1 MSDTQSTTET
11 PSTPDNGQEPKVET
25 FSREYVEGLRQ
36 EAAKYRNEKKDAV
49 EAAKAETRAEV
60 VREYEEKAAEKDGVI
75 NDLQSKLDA
84 STLEL
89 TKLKAVVEAQ
99 IPVEDILDVV
109 TLVQGTDEDTVSES
123 VKRVKAL
130 LGKNAEH
137 QSPVDYSQGTGG
149 GVPPLNGDPVLN
161 ILEKA
166 VRAKPRRRF

>member
-11 PSTPDNGQEPKVET
+11 PAESGQGQEPKTET

-49 EAAKAETRAEV
+49 EAAKTEARAETI
-60 VREYEEKAAEKDGVI
+60 REYEEKAAEKDATI
-75 NDLQSKLDA
+75 SDLQSKLND

-89 TKLKAVVEAQ
+89 TKLKAVVEAK

-109 TLVQGTDEDTVSES
+109 TLVQGTDEETVSES

-130 LGKNAEH
+130 LDKAPAS
-137 QSPVDYSQGTGG
+137 QSPVDHTQGAGG
-149 GVPPLNGDPVLN
+149 GVVPLNGDPVLN
-161 ILEKA
+161 VLKRA
-166 VRAKPRRRF
+166 VGAK